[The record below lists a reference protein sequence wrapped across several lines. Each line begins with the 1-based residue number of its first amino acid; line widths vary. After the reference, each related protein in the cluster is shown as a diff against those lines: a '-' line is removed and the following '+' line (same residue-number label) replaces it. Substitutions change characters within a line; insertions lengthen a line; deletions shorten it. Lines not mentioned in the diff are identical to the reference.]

1 MLSIQHPC
9 SLPCVLVAVLELI
22 EHLGSD
28 LLALD
33 DPVLP
38 GQPLRVL
45 PTDICSLVLKVEH
58 QPQFEARVR
67 DCESDVLPQGSVDC
81 ALDVRML
88 VHIKYAL
95 YFVVQRSCPPSGA
108 VVVDIPARSIDES
121 LRDRAR
127 LAHIDPDAVTMATG
141 QLFEVLRLR
150 HLALGVDTDHSAKR
164 LGLSRPPD
172 LTTSASTHSP
182 LGTRAFLNDAS
193 PTTGIAP

>member
-1 MLSIQHPC
+1 MLSVEHPC
-9 SLPCVLVAVLELI
+9 SLPRLLVAVLELI

-28 LLALD
+28 LLASYH
-33 DPVLP
+33 PVPP
-38 GQPLRVL
+38 GQPLRIP

-67 DCESDVLPQGSVDC
+67 DCESDVFPQGSVDC
-81 ALDVRML
+81 AFDVRML
-88 VHIKYAL
+88 IHIKYAP
-95 YFVVQRSCPPSGA
+95 YFVVQRSCPSTGA

-141 QLFEVLRLR
+141 QLFEVLRLC

-164 LGLSRPPD
+164 LGLS
-172 LTTSASTHSP
+172 
-182 LGTRAFLNDAS
+182 
-193 PTTGIAP
+193 